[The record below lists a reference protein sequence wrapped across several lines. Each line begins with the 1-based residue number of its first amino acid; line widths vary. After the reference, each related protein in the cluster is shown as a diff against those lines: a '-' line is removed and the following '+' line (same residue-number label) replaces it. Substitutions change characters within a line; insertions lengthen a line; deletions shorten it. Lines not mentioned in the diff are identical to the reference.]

1 MLLQIHDSLLYEC
14 DPTALVDA
22 VELVKTEMQRPVTIN
37 SHEVSFSVDLETGP
51 DWGSMVAYG

>member
-1 MLLQIHDSLLYEC
+1 
-14 DPTALVDA
+14 
-22 VELVKTEMQRPVTIN
+22 MQRPVTIN